1 MNLVLCCSET
11 SHGFAI
17 MFDLDLMKVVLSVAL
32 QAAKGK
38 ANKKA
43 ARADSDSD
51 IMSMSD
57 DSADS
62 DFEAAPK
69 KVFT

>member
-1 MNLVLCCSET
+1 
-11 SHGFAI
+11 